1 MTHSAD
7 PNFLRAL
14 LCDLQDSI
22 REKLLAARTHSST
35 AEFARV
41 AGQTSADTIYAIDR
55 VSEEAI
61 LDWFARKWPESEPVE
76 LVMEGLEDG
85 ESVCF
90 PRATDVR
97 DTKWKC
103 ILDPI
108 DGTRGLMY
116 DKRSAWSLAALAPQK
131 GDSTNLQDISIAAMS
146 ELPTSK
152 AYLADQV
159 SGVKGCGREGLVCE
173 RINILDGSKTTWTAQ
188 PSTASDFRH
197 SFAAWARFF
206 PEGKSLLAKLEEELW
221 DELIGLNSSP
231 SPVIFDDQYISNG
244 GQMFEILVGHD
255 RMQGDLRP
263 FAYTKLGFD
272 SSLVCHPYD
281 ICTAL
286 LLEEAGGIVEAPD
299 GSPLSV
305 PLDTTSSVTWIAF
318 ANETLAAQVRSVL
331 QRLLKE
337 HFGTQVV

>member
-1 MTHSAD
+1 MPVSTD
-7 PNFLRAL
+7 DDFLRGL
-14 LCDLQDSI
+14 LCDLQNSI
-22 REKLLAARTHSST
+22 RQALLAARAHSST

-55 VSEEAI
+55 VSEAAI
-61 LDWFARKWPESEPVE
+61 IDWFTAHWPANQPVE
-76 LVMEGLEDG
+76 LIMEGIEDG
-85 ESVCF
+85 EEVCF
-90 PRATDVR
+90 PVKTSVEN
-97 DTKWKC
+97 TKWKC

-108 DGTRGLMY
+108 DGTRGIMY

-131 GDSTNLQDISIAAMS
+131 GAATDLRDIQIAAMT

-159 SGVKGCGREGLVCE
+159 SGIRGCGRQGLVCE
-173 RINILDGSKTTWTAQ
+173 RINILDGSKISWGVQ
-188 PSTASDFRH
+188 PSTARDFRH
-197 SFAAWARFF
+197 GFAAWSRFF
-206 PEGKSLLAKLEEELW
+206 PEGKSLLSQVEEELW

-231 SPVIFDDQYISNG
+231 SPVIFDDQYISTG

-263 FAYTKLGFD
+263 LAYARLGFET
-272 SSLVCHPYD
+272 SLVCHPYD

-299 GSPLSV
+299 GTSLSA

-318 ANETLAAQVRSVL
+318 ANQTLAEQVRPVL
-331 QRLLKE
+331 RRLLKK
-337 HFGTQVV
+337 HF

>member
-1 MTHSAD
+1 MSTSAD
-7 PNFLRAL
+7 PDYLRSL

-22 REKLLAARTHSST
+22 RDALLAARTQNDAT
-35 AEFARV
+35 EFARV

-61 LDWFARKWPESEPVE
+61 MEWFARQWPTSEPVE

-90 PRATDVR
+90 PDSVR
-97 DTKWKC
+97 VEDTKWKC

-108 DGTRGLMY
+108 DGTRGIMY

-131 GDSTNLQDISIAAMS
+131 GEATDLRDITIAAMS

-159 SGVKGCGREGLVCE
+159 SGVRGCGRDGLVCE
-173 RINILDGSKTTWTAQ
+173 RINVLDGSKTAWIPQ
-188 PSTASDFRH
+188 PSTAQDFRH
-197 SFAAWARFF
+197 GFAALARFF
-206 PEGKSLLAKLEEELW
+206 PEGKALMAGVEEELW

-231 SPVIFDDQYISNG
+231 SPVIFDDQYISTG

-263 FAYTKLGFD
+263 LAYARLGFD

-281 ICTAL
+281 ICTAFL
-286 LLEEAGGIVEAPD
+286 LQEAGGIVEAPD
-299 GSPLSV
+299 GTALSA
-305 PLDTTSSVTWIAF
+305 PLDTTSSVVWMAF
-318 ANETLAAQVRSVL
+318 ANETLAEQVRPVL
-331 QRLLKE
+331 RRLVKE
-337 HFGTQVV
+337 HF